1 MKLESL
7 AKNIQNTINVSEEE
21 LDKILTYFRPMSYK
35 KNEFLTNAGQQ
46 YHQKMF
52 FVVSGCLRIFFIN
65 EAGIDSTRHLIFEGG
80 YATALASFITE
91 EPSFENV
98 QALEDSDVFYITR
111 NDFFQLLETIP
122 AWELFYRK
130 YLEYAYINNTR
141 RLKEFV
147 TLDATERYRK
157 LLAINPQVVRRLPNK
172 IVATYINVSQE
183 TLSRLK
189 AKL

>member
-1 MKLESL
+1 MKLETL
-7 AKNIQNTINVSEEE
+7 AKDIQNTITVSEDE
-21 LDKILTYFRPMSYK
+21 LEQILTYFKPMSCK
-35 KNEFLTNAGQQ
+35 KNDFLTDAGQQ

-65 EAGIDSTRHLIFEGG
+65 EAGVDSTRHLIFEGG

-98 QALEDSDVFYITR
+98 QALEDTEVLYISR
-111 NDFFQLLETIP
+111 NNFFHLLETIP
-122 AWELFYRK
+122 TWEIFYRK

-189 AKL
+189 AKI